1 MIDPLIST
9 IVQYGFSMLFLT
21 SAWHK
26 LSDLQRFIL
35 IIEDY
40 QLLTVLPSNFLA
52 ILLILIEFL
61 IGTAWFFGYNLAII
75 GYCSIALLSLYAGAI
90 TINLL
95 RGRIYIDCGCSFYNS
110 SGGDSLLSP
119 LLVFRNVILILLAA
133 LPILSSENRSLVI
146 FDYVIIF
153 CSLLSIISLYAGS
166 TQLVK
171 NRSAINSWRNK

>member
-61 IGTAWFFGYNLAII
+61 IGIAWFFGYNLAII

-95 RGRIYIDCGCSFYNS
+95 RGRIYNIDT
-110 SGGDSLLSP
+110 SP
-119 LLVFRNVILILLAA
+119 
-133 LPILSSENRSLVI
+133 
-146 FDYVIIF
+146 
-153 CSLLSIISLYAGS
+153 
-166 TQLVK
+166 
-171 NRSAINSWRNK
+171 